1 MPGIVDSIRWHKSRL
16 AAMGMPE
23 LGHRIAEQIARSS
36 GRRFNKEWTE
46 ISAKGNI
53 VELPN
58 VRCVWNEMPE
68 GLKVRVAEQAR
79 RTIAGKFELLG
90 ASRAHASEMPPAPAF
105 WHLDEEGIPWSSPD
119 EYCFDISYRARAG
132 REVKHVWEINRL
144 QFLVPLAVHARLT
157 GGPQTSKLVLDIIF
171 SWMQGNRPYRGVN
184 WISGVELALRAIS
197 VAVALSIVGLEGI
210 ENANLIDIERFFSA
224 HLFWLKRYPSLH
236 SSENNHRIAELVGS
250 LICVA
255 FAPGIDPEKNL
266 RRGLDQLMI
275 QLESQILRDGIGAEQ
290 SPTYA
295 AFSIELVLIAFV
307 SLNLAPEQLPASVRE
322 RLLAWANHV
331 QWISSPA
338 GDVPMIGDCDDGK
351 VVGIEGSAGPL
362 YVVSIAECVT
372 NYLNHPGFLPSRRH
386 LDLRDAIFFPPKA
399 FSTPLPITPL
409 IGAKTWKVGGYSVW
423 RKRPSSPIVLVFDH
437 GPLGYLSIAAH
448 GHADALSVWL
458 SVGETPVIV
467 DAGTYVYNSA
477 PLWRERFR
485 RSMIHNTLSISGVS
499 SSSTSGPFNWAAK
512 ADARLVSGSA
522 SRTNEVV
529 AEHDGYVKRF
539 GVRHRRSVSMSD
551 EGRVTIADELI
562 GGSDSLPVQISF
574 LINPHLSVRTNDSRR
589 NSIVV
594 EDADRPIV
602 EFSCDGVLEPHIAF
616 GDGDTGKGW
625 VSPSFGRLNAAYQI
639 LFEGLLSK
647 TSIVEIAPR
656 ADHE

>member
-1 MPGIVDSIRWHKSRL
+1 MAGIVDSIRWHGSRL
-16 AAMGMPE
+16 AAMSVPE

-36 GRRFNKEWTE
+36 GRRFNKDWTE
-46 ISAKGNI
+46 ISAKGSI
-53 VELPN
+53 VEIPN
-58 VRCVWNEMPE
+58 VRRAWNEMPE
-68 GLKVRVAEQAR
+68 RLKVRVAEQAR
-79 RTIAGKFELLG
+79 RTIAGRFELL
-90 ASRAHASEMPPAPAF
+90 SVSWAHASEMPPTPAF
-105 WHLDEEGIPWSSPD
+105 WQLDQQGIPWSSPN

-132 REVKHVWEINRL
+132 REIKHVWEINRL

-157 GGPQTSKLVLDIIF
+157 SSPQTSKLVLDIIF
-171 SWMQGNRPYRGVN
+171 SWMEGNRPYRGVN

-210 ENANLIDIERFFSA
+210 DNADLVEIKRFFSA
-224 HLFWLKRYPSLH
+224 HLCWLKRYPSLY

-255 FAPGIDPEKNL
+255 FAPGIDAEKHL
-266 RRGLDQLMI
+266 KRCLDQLMI
-275 QLESQILRDGIGAEQ
+275 QLEFQILRDGVGAEQ

-295 AFSIELVLIAFV
+295 AFSIELALIAFV
-307 SLNLAPEQLPASVRE
+307 SLTLAPEQLPASVRE
-322 RLLAWANHV
+322 RLLAWAKHV

-362 YVVSIAECVT
+362 YVVSIADCVT
-372 NYLNHPGFLPSRRH
+372 NYLNHPGFLPSHRH
-386 LDLRDAIFFPPKA
+386 LDLRDAIFFPPKV
-399 FSTPLPITPL
+399 SSNPLPITPL

-423 RKRPSSPIVLVFDH
+423 RQRPSSPIVLLFDH

-458 SVGETPVIV
+458 SVGETPLIV
-467 DAGTYVYNSA
+467 DAGTYIYNSA

-485 RSMIHNTLSISGVS
+485 SSLIHNTLSISGVS

-512 ADARLVSGSA
+512 ANARLVSASA

-551 EGRVTIADELI
+551 EGRIAIADDLI
-562 GGSDSLPVQISF
+562 GRSDPVPVQISF
-574 LINPHLSVRTNDSRR
+574 LINPHLFVRTNDSRP

-594 EDADRPIV
+594 EDAGRPIA
-602 EFSCDGVLEPHIAF
+602 EFSCNGVLVPHIAF
-616 GDGDTGKGW
+616 GDDDTGKGW
-625 VSPSFGRLNAAYQI
+625 VSPSFGRVNPAYQI

-647 TSIVEIAPR
+647 TSIIEIAPLG
-656 ADHE
+656 